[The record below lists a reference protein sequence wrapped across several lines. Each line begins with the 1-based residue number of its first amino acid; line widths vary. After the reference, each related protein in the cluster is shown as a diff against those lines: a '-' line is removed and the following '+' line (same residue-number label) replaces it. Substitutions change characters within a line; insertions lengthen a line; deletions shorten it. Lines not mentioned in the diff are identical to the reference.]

1 MSRNVT
7 TPSQGWALVTGAS
20 SGIGLQYARQLAGRG
35 YALVIVSNEAER
47 IVKVGEGLQ
56 KEYNV
61 KVIALYRDL
70 SLPDAASELF
80 TYCEENRLAIEVLI
94 NNAGV
99 FFFND
104 VVEVETRRIE
114 LMLDLHVRTV
124 TLMCH
129 YFGGAMKKRGK
140 GYILNMSSMSAWM
153 PFPGITIYAA
163 SKSYLHQFS
172 VALRD
177 ELFNSGVSVT
187 VVCPGAV
194 ATDLYNLSDRYKRLA
209 IRLGIMMRPETLAR
223 KALRAMF
230 ARRRRIIPGALN
242 HLFIP
247 LMQLLPSS
255 LVRLIKRKSKL
266 YRYGK

>member
-47 IVKVGEGLQ
+47 IVEVGEGLQ
-56 KEYNV
+56 KEYNI

-70 SLPDAASELF
+70 SLSDAASELF
-80 TYCEENRLAIEVLI
+80 TYCEENHLAIEVLI

-129 YFGGAMKKRGK
+129 YFGGAMK
-140 GYILNMSSMSAWM
+140 N
-153 PFPGITIYAA
+153 
-163 SKSYLHQFS
+163 
-172 VALRD
+172 
-177 ELFNSGVSVT
+177 
-187 VVCPGAV
+187 GAKD
-194 ATDLYNLSDRYKRLA
+194 T
-209 IRLGIMMRPETLAR
+209 
-223 KALRAMF
+223 F
-230 ARRRRIIPGALN
+230 
-242 HLFIP
+242 
-247 LMQLLPSS
+247 
-255 LVRLIKRKSKL
+255 
-266 YRYGK
+266 

>member
-7 TPSQGWALVTGAS
+7 PPSQGWALVTGAS

-47 IVKVGEGLQ
+47 IVEVGEELQ

-70 SLPDAASELF
+70 SLPDAARELF
-80 TYCEENRLAIEVLI
+80 TYCEENHLAIEVLI

-140 GYILNMSSMSAWM
+140 GYKKTGSPQQVGFPFLVSARPPSLGADRSM
-153 PFPGITIYAA
+153 
-163 SKSYLHQFS
+163 
-172 VALRD
+172 ALRRHKAFP
-177 ELFNSGVSVT
+177 LIR
-187 VVCPGAV
+187 AR
-194 ATDLYNLSDRYKRLA
+194 LSDA
-209 IRLGIMMRPETLAR
+209 SS
-223 KALRAMF
+223 
-230 ARRRRIIPGALN
+230 GAYAEKEMKTC
-242 HLFIP
+242 P
-247 LMQLLPSS
+247 LSCTTH
-255 LVRLIKRKSKL
+255 
-266 YRYGK
+266 GKIV